1 MRRSNVRLAC
11 LILFSSVII
20 SAACAQNPPRSSQEY
35 MAEERLVQKSMALLN
50 NDQHFIPIINL
61 DHNRMASVHFSTA
74 NAAGFD
80 SLLNKYTKVDGF
92 SAATYGDGR
101 LGNLA
106 QDLKLYN
113 TIIVQLEAADAAN
126 PAVVNF
132 ILAQQKFKNVVVAAF
147 GNGTMLNKLNEV
159 TAPIIWTDRT
169 TPVAAELSAQAI
181 FGGIAITQ
189 VLTTNY
195 SPKYT
200 ANSGSLT
207 AKIRLQYTVPEDAGI
222 NSNNLVAID
231 NIAQEAITK
240 HAAPGCVVLVI
251 KDGKMIFN
259 KAYGYHTYDNVLP
272 DKITDIFDL
281 ASVTKVSATTM
292 STMRL
297 TEQGKINLDSTVG
310 YYLPIARNTSKSD
323 IRVRELLL
331 HQAGLI
337 PDIPTYERLK
347 PSDHSPDSSA
357 AYPTKAGD
365 HFYIRKDYFK
375 DVMWPEMLA
384 SPLRTRGKY
393 VYSDLSMYFMKE
405 IVETVSAEPLNI
417 YAQNNFYGPLGMQT
431 AGFLPLN
438 RFPVSRIIPTE
449 QDTYFRH
456 QLIDGYV
463 HDQGAAL
470 LGGVSGHAGLFATA
484 NDLGILYQMILNK
497 GTYGGVQY
505 FKPETVT
512 EFTSRYSS
520 NSRRGLGFDGWGPL
534 PDSHY
539 PSTLA
544 SPGTYGHTGFTGTCF
559 WVDPKYN
566 LVYVFLSNR
575 VYPREN
581 PRLSSLNIR
590 PRIQDAIYE
599 AIQKGM

>member
-1 MRRSNVRLAC
+1 
-11 LILFSSVII
+11 
-20 SAACAQNPPRSSQEY
+20 
-35 MAEERLVQKSMALLN
+35 
-50 NDQHFIPIINL
+50 
-61 DHNRMASVHFSTA
+61 
-74 NAAGFD
+74 
-80 SLLNKYTKVDGF
+80 
-92 SAATYGDGR
+92 
-101 LGNLA
+101 
-106 QDLKLYN
+106 
-113 TIIVQLEAADAAN
+113 
-126 PAVVNF
+126 
-132 ILAQQKFKNVVVAAF
+132 
-147 GNGTMLNKLNEV
+147 
-159 TAPIIWTDRT
+159 
-169 TPVAAELSAQAI
+169 
-181 FGGIAITQ
+181 
-189 VLTTNY
+189 
-195 SPKYT
+195 
-200 ANSGSLT
+200 
-207 AKIRLQYTVPEDAGI
+207 
-222 NSNNLVAID
+222 
-231 NIAQEAITK
+231 
-240 HAAPGCVVLVI
+240 
-251 KDGKMIFN
+251 
-259 KAYGYHTYDNVLP
+259 
-272 DKITDIFDL
+272 
-281 ASVTKVSATTM
+281 
-292 STMRL
+292 
-297 TEQGKINLDSTVG
+297 
-310 YYLPIARNTSKSD
+310 
-323 IRVRELLL
+323 
-331 HQAGLI
+331 
-337 PDIPTYERLK
+337 
-347 PSDHSPDSSA
+347 
-357 AYPTKAGD
+357 
-365 HFYIRKDYFK
+365 
-375 DVMWPEMLA
+375 MWPEMLA

-417 YAQNNFYGPLGMQT
+417 YSQNNFYGPLGMQT